1 MTGLAPT
8 NPRQMS
14 NFDTVDPSV
23 PPTPAPPER
32 PRWRTLALGAVGSL
46 IAVAVAVL
54 IAASLIPVP
63 YVILA
68 PGQTFVA
75 TKLITVPSTVPT
87 YPSQGEIR
95 FVTVSER
102 VQPTLL
108 EKLQAEH
115 DSDDQVL
122 TEREVFGDQTK
133 QQNDTTNQVAMTS
146 SKDTAALVAL
156 RKLGFDVAADVV
168 ITDVVSGA
176 PAAAVAKPG
185 DIIAAIDGTAI
196 TSTENLRAVL
206 GAHQPG
212 DQATVTLT
220 TAGTDHTETVTLG
233 DNPQNPGH
241 AFLGVGL
248 AEQAKSLP
256 FAVNIDT
263 SQVGGPSAG
272 LAFTLAILDVLTP
285 GEITGGEPVAV
296 TGTIDSAGNVGAIGG
311 IEQKVVTVEQAG
323 VKVFLVPADD
333 RCGAGGS
340 CNYTDAKRKAGDK
353 LQVIPVANVDDALK
367 ALSSLGGNALALGE
381 PGKSSVS

>member
-1 MTGLAPT
+1 
-8 NPRQMS
+8 
-14 NFDTVDPSV
+14 
-23 PPTPAPPER
+23 
-32 PRWRTLALGAVGSL
+32 
-46 IAVAVAVL
+46 
-54 IAASLIPVP
+54 
-63 YVILA
+63 
-68 PGQTFVA
+68 
-75 TKLITVPSTVPT
+75 
-87 YPSQGEIR
+87 
-95 FVTVSER
+95 VSER
-102 VQPTLL
+102 VEPTLL

-122 TEREVFGDQTK
+122 TERDVFGDQTK
-133 QQNDTTNQVAMTS
+133 QQNDTSNQVAMTS

-168 ITDVVSGA
+168 ITDVVTGA

-185 DIIAAIDGTAI
+185 DIITAIDGTAI
-196 TSTENLRAVL
+196 TGTDNLRAVL
-206 GAHQPG
+206 ATHQPG

-248 AEQAKSLP
+248 AEQARSLP

-285 GEITGGEPVAV
+285 GEITGGQPVAV

-333 RCGAGGS
+333 RCGQGGS

-353 LQVIPVANVDDALK
+353 LQVIPVANLDDALK

-381 PGKSSVS
+381 PGKSPTS